1 MHRLLRLVIV
11 VTVLLGSGLIE
22 LPVALP
28 QDEQPI
34 LPPAVDITSI
44 KFAVVIRAAEPTS
57 TLGEPAA
64 PPVLAYAR
72 GPSGVIKAQPAAPF
86 QTVSTPR
93 RSGLLVAL
101 YVAHGALQMLDAA
114 STLRAV
120 NSGNAR
126 EANPLMQP
134 LVAHPPAFIAVKAG
148 IGAGMIYGIHGFS
161 KRHPR
166 AAILMMAAINGGY
179 IYIVQRNFRNA
190 ARR

>member
-1 MHRLLRLVIV
+1 MHRLWRLVIV
-11 VTVLLGSGLIE
+11 VTVLLGSWLIE
-22 LPVALP
+22 LPVAFP
-28 QDEQPI
+28 QDEQPQ
-34 LPPAVDITSI
+34 LPPLVEINSTKLVAVIT
-44 KFAVVIRAAEPTS
+44 AVEPTS
-57 TLGEPAA
+57 TFGAPAA
-64 PPVLAYAR
+64 PPVLAHAR
-72 GPSGVIKAQPAAPF
+72 APSGVIKAQPAAPF
-86 QTVSTPR
+86 QADITPR
-93 RSGLLVAL
+93 PSGLLVAL
-101 YVAHGALQMLDAA
+101 FVAHGALQMLDAA

-126 EANPLMQP
+126 EANPLMQS
-134 LVAHPPAFIAVKAG
+134 LVAHPSAFIAVKAG

>member
-1 MHRLLRLVIV
+1 M
-11 VTVLLGSGLIE
+11 
-22 LPVALP
+22 
-28 QDEQPI
+28 
-34 LPPAVDITSI
+34 DITST
-44 KFAVVIRAAEPTS
+44 KFASLIAAAAPTS

-64 PPVLAYAR
+64 PPVLAHAR
-72 GPSGVIKAQPAAPF
+72 APSGVIKAQPAAPF
-86 QTVSTPR
+86 QAVITPR
-93 RSGLLVAL
+93 RPGLLVAL

-134 LVAHPPAFIAVKAG
+134 LVAHPRAFIAVKAG
-148 IGAGMIYGIHGFS
+148 IGAGMIFGIHRFS
-161 KRHPR
+161 KRHPV
-166 AAILMMAAINGGY
+166 AATLMMAAINGGY

>member
-1 MHRLLRLVIV
+1 MIV
-11 VTVLLGSGLIE
+11 VTVLLGSWLIE

-28 QDEQPI
+28 QDEQPK
-34 LPPAVDITSI
+34 LPPLVEMDST
-44 KFAVVIRAAEPTS
+44 KFAAVIRAAEPTS

-72 GPSGVIKAQPAAPF
+72 APSDVIKAQPAAPF
-86 QTVSTPR
+86 QASSTPR

-101 YVAHGALQMLDAA
+101 FVAHGALQMLDAA

-120 NSGNAR
+120 GSGNAR
-126 EANPLMQP
+126 EANPLMQS

-148 IGAGMIYGIHGFS
+148 IGAGMIYGIHSFS